1 MKNLVWLASYPK
13 SGNTWVR
20 ACLMLAITGDLSL
33 DKLIEVIPYF
43 PVLNNVHFDNAEVA
57 DPIEASRLAVKTWD
71 RTQYDLSNSAG
82 SRLKIVKTHQVFAN
96 INNVEFPNKD
106 TAYGV
111 IQIVRDPRDIALSYA
126 KANGG
131 TRAGVLETTFKEET
145 ETDLFG
151 EQAVLCGGMTALIKA
166 GYETLVEA
174 GYSPEMAYFECLH
187 ETKLIV
193 DLIHEGG
200 IANMH
205 YSFSNTAEFGDYVSG
220 PEVITDSTK
229 EAMRGILKRIQTGDF
244 ADQFLN
250 DCRQSNDGSGG
261 PIMKEK
267 RKNTA
272 SHSIEEVGAELRSK
286 MQFLHS
292 ERLVNKDKN

>member
-82 SRLKIVKTHQVFAN
+82 SGLKIVKTHQVFAN

-111 IQIVRDPRDIALSYA
+111 IQIVRDPRDIALSYSAHYGRDIDSAIEKLLNEKNAINEPSQPGSFEFISSWELNYLSWQDATFPKLIIRYEDLLASPITQLEAIFDFLELTPQMAIA
-126 KANGG
+126 KIVSNTSFQSLANMEDEKG
-131 TRAGVLETTFKEET
+131 FKEASE
-145 ETDLFG
+145 
-151 EQAVLCGGMTALIKA
+151 
-166 GYETLVEA
+166 
-174 GYSPEMAYFECLH
+174 YSRFFRVGKKDQWSSL
-187 ETKLIV
+187 TSIQQ
-193 DLIHEGG
+193 
-200 IANMH
+200 
-205 YSFSNTAEFGDYVSG
+205 
-220 PEVITDSTK
+220 
-229 EAMRGILKRIQTGDF
+229 KRIEQKF
-244 ADQFLN
+244 
-250 DCRQSNDGSGG
+250 
-261 PIMKEK
+261 
-267 RKNTA
+267 RKTMN
-272 SHSIEEVGAELRSK
+272 
-286 MQFLHS
+286 
-292 ERLVNKDKN
+292 RLGYL